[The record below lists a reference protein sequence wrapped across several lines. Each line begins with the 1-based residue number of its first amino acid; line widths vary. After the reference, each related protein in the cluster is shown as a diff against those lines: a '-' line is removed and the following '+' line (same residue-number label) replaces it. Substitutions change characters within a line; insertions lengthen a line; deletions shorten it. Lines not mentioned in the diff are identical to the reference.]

1 MTDSE
6 FRKSILPS
14 GITLL
19 TERMSDRG
27 SIAVGVWVRCG
38 ARDEP
43 AERLGISHFIEHM
56 MFKGTERRDA
66 RLIAQSLEALGGH
79 LDAFTAREQV
89 CYYARG
95 LSEHLPQVIDVLAD
109 ITCRS
114 TFRDTDIAREK
125 SVVREEIFACDDNPE
140 DRIAEM
146 NSDQVWAGHALG
158 RPILGTVDTVDAL
171 DQDALRHYFRSRY
184 RADHLLVAAAGG
196 LDHERLAEFVEG
208 AFAPPAGAPLP
219 LSAPPPPES
228 EAVPARHEVRDDLQQ
243 LNLAL
248 GARGIPWAD
257 ERRYALHVLNT
268 LLGGG
273 MSSRLFQGV
282 REEAGLAYSVYSMLD
297 FYRDSGMIGIH
308 LGVAPERGR
317 DALRRVRDEL
327 LALAGEGP
335 GEDEVAAARAQLR
348 GGMLIGQ
355 ESVSSRMHHLAHDEL
370 YRGRFFTIEEDVER
384 VMAVTREDV
393 IDVARELLPPGRFVV
408 SALGP
413 APGGPIGAED
423 WAGAAATR

>member
-1 MTDSE
+1 MNDSE
-6 FRKSILPS
+6 FRKSVLPS

-19 TERMSDRG
+19 TERMPDRG

-43 AERLGISHFIEHM
+43 QARLGISHFIEHM

-66 RLIAQSLEALGGH
+66 RQIAQSLESIGGH

-89 CYYARG
+89 CYYARA
-95 LSEHLPQVIDVLAD
+95 LSEHLPEVVDVLAD
-109 ITCRS
+109 IVCRS
-114 TFRDTDIAREK
+114 RFHDAEIEKEK

-146 NSDQVWAGHALG
+146 SSDQVWAGHPLG
-158 RPILGTVDTVDAL
+158 KPILGTVETVDAL
-171 DQDALRHYFRSRY
+171 DAQALRDYFRGRY

-196 LDHERLAEFVEG
+196 LDHERLAALVEE
-208 AFAPPAGAPLP
+208 AFTPPDGEVQP
-219 LSAPPPPES
+219 LSARPADAAPII
-228 EAVPARHEVRDDLQQ
+228 PARHEVRDDLQQ

-248 GARGIPWAD
+248 GARGISYAD

-282 REEAGLAYSVYSMLD
+282 REEAGLAYSVYSVLD
-297 FYRDSGMIGIH
+297 FYRDAGMIAIH
-308 LGVAPERGR
+308 LGVAPGRAR

-327 LALAGEGP
+327 TRLVDAGP

-355 ESVSSRMHHLAHDEL
+355 ESVSNRMHHLAHDEL
-370 YRGRFFTIEEDVER
+370 YRGRFFTIEEDVAR

-393 IDVARELLPPGRFVV
+393 IDVARAFLLPGRFAVA
-408 SALGP
+408 ALGP
-413 APGGPIGAED
+413 APDGPIGAED
-423 WAGAAATR
+423 WAGIAATR